1 MDGDYRGCA
10 TLRRDMSP
18 QTAAPATLY
27 NAAHAFVD
35 SVTPVSKLTRLE
47 LRSALTLA
55 CVISL
60 RLFGLF
66 LIMPVFSLYAKD
78 MPGASGLMI
87 GLALG
92 VYGIG
97 QVLLQIPLGLL
108 SDRIGRKPAIT
119 LGLLLFAL
127 GGLIAAMSDTLTGIV
142 IGRAVQGMG
151 AVAGAGIALAADLT
165 SEENRGKAMGIIGV
179 SIGLAF
185 LLALILGPPLETVA
199 GLSGL
204 FGATSILA
212 LVSLVLLW
220 LIVPTPTRARAPAA
234 AGPGQ
239 VLGMLRDGRMLVLN
253 GSVFFLHALL
263 TASFVGLP
271 LLLANT
277 LQLPVNRHWELYL
290 PVMTVAA
297 LVMGASLHHMREV
310 AQSLRIVT
318 VCVVA
323 IGLALVGFV
332 LAGSH
337 IIVFGVAAAI
347 FFSAFNLLEA
357 ALPSLVSRLA
367 PENMRGAAMGA
378 YSTSQFVG
386 AFVGGTFGGIA
397 LGRLGPDGVFVC
409 AAIFTALWLPLVVI
423 GSRRIGRAAT
433 AQARFAQDLS

>member
-1 MDGDYRGCA
+1 
-10 TLRRDMSP
+10 MSP
-18 QTAAPATLY
+18 QTAMRGPPY
-27 NAAHAFVD
+27 NAGHDFFDVRI
-35 SVTPVSKLTRLE
+35 SVSKLSSLE

-66 LIMPVFSLYAKD
+66 LIMPVFSLYAKT
-78 MPGASGLMI
+78 MPGSTGFMI

-119 LGLLLFAL
+119 LGLLLFAA
-127 GGLIAAMSDTLTGIV
+127 GGLIAAMSHTLTGIA

-165 SEENRGKAMGIIGV
+165 AEENRGKVMGIIGV

-185 LLALILGPPLETVA
+185 LLALILGPPLEAVA
-199 GLSGL
+199 GLPGL
-204 FGATSILA
+204 FAATSILA
-212 LVSLVLLW
+212 LVSLLLLW
-220 LIVPTPTRARAPAA
+220 LIVPTPERPRAPAA
-234 AGPGQ
+234 AAFGP
-239 VLGMLRDGRMLVLN
+239 VLAMLRDSRMLVLN

-271 LLLANT
+271 LLLADT
-277 LQLPVNRHWELYL
+277 LHLPVNRHWELYL

-297 LVMGASLHHMREV
+297 FVMGATMHHMREI
-310 AQSLRIVT
+310 AQSLRIVM

-323 IGLALVGFV
+323 IGLALLGFALSGNH
-332 LAGSH
+332 LAA
-337 IIVFGVAAAI
+337 FGVAAAV

-367 PENMRGAAMGA
+367 PAHLRGAAMGA
-378 YSTSQFVG
+378 YSTSQFLG
-386 AFVGGTFGGIA
+386 AFVGGALGGIA
-397 LGRLGPDGVFVC
+397 LGRLGPAGVFVC
-409 AAIFTALWLPLVVI
+409 AAALTLLWLPLVI
-423 GSRRIGRAAT
+423 TGSRRISRVAA
-433 AQARFAQDLS
+433 AQAQPV

>member
-1 MDGDYRGCA
+1 
-10 TLRRDMSP
+10 
-18 QTAAPATLY
+18 
-27 NAAHAFVD
+27 
-35 SVTPVSKLTRLE
+35 VSKLTSLE

-66 LIMPVFSLYAKD
+66 LIMPVFSLYAKT
-78 MPGASGLMI
+78 MPDATGFMI

-108 SDRIGRKPAIT
+108 SDRVGRKPAIT

-127 GGLIAAMSDTLTGIV
+127 GGLIAAMSHTLAGIAV
-142 IGRAVQGMG
+142 GRAVQGMG

-165 SEENRGKAMGIIGV
+165 AEENRGKAMGIIGV

-185 LLALILGPPLETVA
+185 LLALILGPPLEAVA
-199 GLSGL
+199 GLPGL
-204 FGATSILA
+204 FAATSILA
-212 LVSLVLLW
+212 LASLALLW

-234 AGPGQ
+234 AGFGP
-239 VLGMLRDGRMLVLN
+239 VLAMLRDGRMLVLN

-277 LQLPVNRHWELYL
+277 LELPVNRHWELYL
-290 PVMTVAA
+290 PVMAIAA
-297 LVMGASLHHMREV
+297 FVMGATMHHMREI
-310 AQSLRIVT
+310 AQSLRIVM

-323 IGLALVGFV
+323 IGLALLGFALSGNH
-332 LAGSH
+332 LAA
-337 IIVFGVAAAI
+337 FGVAAAV

-367 PENMRGAAMGA
+367 PAHLRGAAMGA
-378 YSTSQFVG
+378 YSTSQFIG

-409 AAIFTALWLPLVVI
+409 AAALTLLWLPLVI
-423 GSRRIGRAAT
+423 AGSRRIGRAGIT
-433 AQARFAQDLS
+433 QAQPA

>member
-1 MDGDYRGCA
+1 
-10 TLRRDMSP
+10 
-18 QTAAPATLY
+18 
-27 NAAHAFVD
+27 
-35 SVTPVSKLTRLE
+35 VSKLTSPE

-66 LIMPVFSLYAKD
+66 LIMPVFSLYAKT
-78 MPGASGLMI
+78 MPDATGFMI

-127 GGLIAAMSDTLTGIV
+127 GGLIAAMSHTLTGIAV
-142 IGRAVQGMG
+142 GRAVQGMG

-165 SEENRGKAMGIIGV
+165 AEENRGKAMGIIGV

-185 LLALILGPPLETVA
+185 LLALVLGPPLEAIA
-199 GLSGL
+199 GLPGL
-204 FGATSILA
+204 FAATSILA
-212 LVSLVLLW
+212 LASLALLW

-234 AGPGQ
+234 AGFGP
-239 VLGMLRDGRMLVLN
+239 VLAMLRDGRMLVLN

-277 LQLPVNRHWELYL
+277 LELPVNRHWELYL
-290 PVMTVAA
+290 PVMAIAA
-297 LVMGASLHHMREV
+297 FVMGATMHHMREI
-310 AQSLRIVT
+310 AQSLRIVM

-323 IGLALVGFV
+323 IGLALLGFALSGNH
-332 LAGSH
+332 LAA
-337 IIVFGVAAAI
+337 FGVAAAV

-367 PENMRGAAMGA
+367 PAHLRGAAMGA
-378 YSTSQFVG
+378 YSTSQFIG

-409 AAIFTALWLPLVVI
+409 AAALTLLWLPLVI
-423 GSRRIGRAAT
+423 AGSRRIGRAGIT
-433 AQARFAQDLS
+433 QAQPA